1 MQHKEHHS
9 ILQKNDKMI
18 DFLKNR
24 WIIPNFKF
32 LNIQIYL
39 NIRHWKLIKY
49 KGLIT
54 KTSLEKA
61 KPIANEKQ
69 RGKISDY
76 IPYNMCVKIR
86 EKE

>member
-1 MQHKEHHS
+1 MQHKEHHI
-9 ILQKNDKMI
+9 ILQKKYKMSINDR
-18 DFLKNR
+18 FFN
-24 WIIPNFKF
+24 
-32 LNIQIYL
+32 L

-54 KTSLEKA
+54 KTSLETG